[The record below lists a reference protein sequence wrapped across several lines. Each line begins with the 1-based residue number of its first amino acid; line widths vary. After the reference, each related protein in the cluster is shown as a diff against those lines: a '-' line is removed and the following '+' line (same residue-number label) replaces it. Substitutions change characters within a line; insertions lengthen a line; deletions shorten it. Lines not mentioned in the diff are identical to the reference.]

1 MPRAKK
7 TMLKA
12 ADGSGPTPE
21 SGTQLNIEPISREGA
36 SEKVVHRLLALVK
49 TGDLKP
55 GDRLPGERD
64 LAEMFHVS
72 RPTMREAMRALA
84 VLGVV
89 NPRHGGGIFVS
100 ALEAADLLGP
110 LSFFLT
116 LKEVEVDRLYQ
127 ARAVIEGEIAA
138 LAAKAATSKDI
149 DKLEALIEQQ
159 KSCINRPAEYR
170 VVDTDFHKL
179 LSELSGNPF
188 LARAAISMNVLGM
201 EFRKIASEN
210 ETVIAGSIA
219 DHQRICAAMRV
230 KDPEAARQAMQRHM
244 ENVLTTTKATRTQQS

>member
-12 ADGSGPTPE
+12 ADGSGPAPE

-138 LAAKAATSKDI
+138 LAAKAD
-149 DKLEALIEQQ
+149 LVHLPEALGFYVRATDP
-159 KSCINRPAEYR
+159 SLPPAP
-170 VVDTDFHKL
+170 D
-179 LSELSGNPF
+179 
-188 LARAAISMNVLGM
+188 
-201 EFRKIASEN
+201 
-210 ETVIAGSIA
+210 
-219 DHQRICAAMRV
+219 
-230 KDPEAARQAMQRHM
+230 
-244 ENVLTTTKATRTQQS
+244 

>member
-1 MPRAKK
+1 MARAKQNLSK
-7 TMLKA
+7 TDGKA
-12 ADGSGPTPE
+12 GAEPE
-21 SGTQLNIEPISREGA
+21 GGVQLNIEPIMREGA

-55 GDRLPGERD
+55 GDRLPGERE

-72 RPTMREAMRALA
+72 RPTMRESIRALA

-89 NPRHGGGIFVS
+89 NPRHGGGIFIS

-138 LAAKAATSKDI
+138 LAAKAATSADI
-149 DKLEALIEQQ
+149 DQLEALIERQ
-159 KSCINRPAEYR
+159 KNCIDRPAEYR
-170 VVDTDFHKL
+170 VVDTAFHEL

-201 EFRKIASEN
+201 EFRKIASES
-210 ETVIAGSIA
+210 ERVIAGSIA
-219 DHQRICAAMRV
+219 DHQRVCTAMRT
-230 KDPEAARQAMQRHM
+230 KDAEAARLAMQQHM
-244 ENVLTTTKATRTQQS
+244 DNVLKTTKATRPA

>member
-1 MPRAKK
+1 M
-7 TMLKA
+7 
-12 ADGSGPTPE
+12 
-21 SGTQLNIEPISREGA
+21 QLNIEPIMREGA

-55 GDRLPGERD
+55 GDRLPGERE

-72 RPTMREAMRALA
+72 RPTMRESIRALA

-89 NPRHGGGIFVS
+89 NPRHGGGIFIS

-138 LAAKAATSKDI
+138 LAAKAATSADI
-149 DKLEALIEQQ
+149 DQLEALIERQ
-159 KSCINRPAEYR
+159 KNCIDRPAEYR
-170 VVDTDFHKL
+170 VVDTAFHEL

-201 EFRKIASEN
+201 EFRKIASES
-210 ETVIAGSIA
+210 ERVIAGSIA
-219 DHQRICAAMRV
+219 DHQRVCTAMRT
-230 KDPEAARQAMQRHM
+230 KDAEAARLAMQQHM
-244 ENVLTTTKATRTQQS
+244 DNVLKTTKATRPA